1 MAALMTSVLDSAAK
15 ISGYIAECKD
25 MGIPVLPPD
34 INHSEDQFTVDGD
47 AIRFGLG
54 AVKNVGHGLV
64 RAMCAKREEG
74 GAFKSLEDFIQRM
87 GEEINKRAVENFIKC
102 GAMDCFGHH
111 RSELLAVYDRMM
123 DAIASTRKRNLE
135 GQIGLFSLLDDE
147 DEAASIPIP
156 KLPEMGRGE
165 LLNMEKETMGIYISG
180 HPMDDYRALL
190 RNTHVVHIGD
200 LMDEEKNFRDDQIV
214 SVAGIVQAVKMK
226 TTRSNSMMAYIT
238 VEDDTASMEMLAFSN
253 VLNQFGGYL
262 KENAPVVITGRLSIR
277 DEKEPQIVINRAR
290 PMSDFASH
298 EPIPEPELPKE
309 NKIRQGTL

>member
-1 MAALMTSVLDSAAK
+1 
-15 ISGYIAECKD
+15 
-25 MGIPVLPPD
+25 
-34 INHSEDQFTVDGD
+34 
-47 AIRFGLG
+47 
-54 AVKNVGHGLV
+54 
-64 RAMCAKREEG
+64 
-74 GAFKSLEDFIQRM
+74 
-87 GEEINKRAVENFIKC
+87 
-102 GAMDCFGHH
+102 
-111 RSELLAVYDRMM
+111 MM

-309 NKIRQGTL
+309 NKIRQGTLYLRLPTETDKRYPKVKAILNMFPGESGVVLFFEDTRQRRGTRCVLMDSMLSELKNVLGEANVVLK